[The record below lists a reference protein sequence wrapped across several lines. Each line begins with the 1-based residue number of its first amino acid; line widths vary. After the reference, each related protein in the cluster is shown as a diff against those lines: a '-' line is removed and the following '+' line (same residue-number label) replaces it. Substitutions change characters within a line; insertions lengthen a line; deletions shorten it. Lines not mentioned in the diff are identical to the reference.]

1 MGIIQAGNLARL
13 FNMRQIGEI
22 VFYAF
27 PDNLFVDSMG
37 VGRIPTVDIYYAKV
51 GNIGMSVFTTTIR
64 QQYIDSL
71 MNRERNMFFSSLLYT
86 MKLIGS
92 RFLITVDSISDA
104 NRNRKTYLITNS
116 SRLVGLLKNKE
127 NYVLIKNRRM
137 RNSLALIV
145 SMARFQNIPAIQVIF
160 PIREVTESKI
170 QHSFQNLI
178 DLIKDVMIFVDGFKQ
193 NG

>member
-1 MGIIQAGNLARL
+1 MARL

-51 GNIGMSVFTTTIR
+51 GNIGMSIFTTTIR

-71 MNRERNMFFSSLLYT
+71 MNRERNMFFSSLLYA
-86 MKLIGS
+86 MKLIDS

-104 NRNRKTYLITNS
+104 NSNRKTYLITNS
-116 SRLVGLLKNKE
+116 SKLVELLKNKE

-137 RNSLALIV
+137 RNSLALVV

-160 PIREVTESKI
+160 PIHEVTESKI
-170 QHSFQNLI
+170 QNSFQNLI
-178 DLIKDVMIFVDGFKQ
+178 DLIKDVMIFVDGFQQ